1 MMTCWLIDDNE
12 IDLLITRKLLQIWE
26 PSLSTEEFTNGRR
39 VINQL
44 KLPNCEPPQFIFLDL
59 FMPEFSGWEFLDEYQ
74 HFEKSFTQI
83 YVLSSSVDRIDIDR
97 ARSYEAVKGYIS
109 KPITQEGIRR
119 AMANYQQQLVED

>member
-26 PSLSTEEFTNGRR
+26 PSLSIQEFTNGKK
-39 VINQL
+39 VLNQL
-44 KLPNCEPPQFIFLDL
+44 SSPESEPPHFIFLDL

-74 HFEKSFTQI
+74 HLEKSFTQI

-109 KPITQEGIRR
+109 KPVTQESIRR
-119 AMANYQQQLVED
+119 AIANYHQQLVES